1 MLKSQEPASGA
12 FRVPTNAPVVSKLAR
27 EFEKKF
33 ASARAIR
40 SPLGIPVAFAPRSKI
55 RGQILANPAQGI
67 VKFPGGI
74 PIFRIGVWFILHE
87 NPQLLLR
94 LLHIFQQHLH

>member
-1 MLKSQEPASGA
+1 MLSHFKNLLIFIPKLLFFDKMPTALMLKSQEPASGA
-12 FRVPTNAPVVSKLAR
+12 FRIPTHAPVISKLAR

-33 ASARAIR
+33 ASARAIGA
-40 SPLGIPVAFAPRSKI
+40 PLGIPVAFAPRLKI

-74 PIFRIGVWFILHE
+74 PIL
-87 NPQLLLR
+87 
-94 LLHIFQQHLH
+94 